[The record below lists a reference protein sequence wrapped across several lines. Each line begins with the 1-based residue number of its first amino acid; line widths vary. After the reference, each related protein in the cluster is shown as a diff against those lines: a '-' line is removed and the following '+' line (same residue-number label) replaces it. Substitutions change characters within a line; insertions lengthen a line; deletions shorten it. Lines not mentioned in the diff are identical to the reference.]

1 MLKNLYNL
9 FPPLVH
15 FPGDLLPRVQT
26 ARLHQKSA
34 ALVAEI
40 ESNIFG
46 NVLGGLENKLETPNK
61 LDYDDMDDCGADC
74 VVCMCKFLDNKQL
87 ILINK

>member
-26 ARLHQKSA
+26 ARLHQKIA
-34 ALVAEI
+34 ALVAGI

-46 NVLGGLENKLETPNK
+46 NVFGGLEKKWKVFHCLERIESN
-61 LDYDDMDDCGADC
+61 LA
-74 VVCMCKFLDNKQL
+74 FILQL
-87 ILINK
+87 TGPLVPK